1 MLHRCA
7 FVILFAA
14 FLAPSM
20 AGCGFQPLYADNYQG
35 VSLDDHLSD
44 IEVIQIPQP
53 IGQEV
58 YIALMNELT
67 PLGTPAAPLYQLKMT
82 LRERKEGLGF
92 EEDDNVTRYN
102 YQLISR
108 FRLVDMADNKTVF
121 EGETLTIA
129 PYNVVSNQFST
140 LTAQRDAQR
149 RAASELSR
157 EVKLRLSLYFRQAG
171 MDE

>member
-1 MLHRCA
+1 MLQRFTLLALFVA
-7 FVILFAA
+7 FV
-14 FLAPSM
+14 APSF
-20 AGCGFQPLYADNYQG
+20 AGCGFQPLYADNHKG
-35 VSLDDHLSD
+35 VSLDDQLGD
-44 IEVIQIPQP
+44 IEVTQIPQP

-82 LRERKEGLGF
+82 LREKKEGLGF

-102 YQLISR
+102 YQLIGR
-108 FRLVDMADNKTVF
+108 FRLVDLTDNKTVF

-140 LTAQRDAQR
+140 LTAQRDAQS

-157 EVKLRLSLYFRQAG
+157 DVKLRLSLYFRQAAL
-171 MDE
+171 D